1 MFFQLDDASD
11 APFPDPSLAEIEP
24 NGLLAM
30 GGDLTVT
37 RLINAYKNGIFPWF
51 MEGEPLLW
59 WSPDPRLVLFP
70 EKIHISKSLKKII
83 RQKHFKITMDQCFNK
98 VMQACSEPRAGESQ
112 TWISEDMKKAY
123 FKLHQAGFAHSFEV
137 WRDKQLVGGLYGVE
151 VNQAFFGESMFSR
164 ESNTSKL
171 ALTALTDYVQ
181 ANSLK
186 CIDCQVST
194 AHLRSMGA
202 IEISRLDFLSLLQR

>member
-11 APFPDPSLAEIEP
+11 APFPDPSLAETDP
-24 NGLLAM
+24 DGLLAM

-37 RLINAYKNGIFPWF
+37 RLINAYKSGVFPWF
-51 MEGEPLLW
+51 NKGEPLLW

-83 RQKHFKITMDQCFNK
+83 RQKRFQITMNQCFEQ
-98 VMQACSEPRAGESQ
+98 VIHACSEPRVGESQ
-112 TWISEDMKKAY
+112 TWISEDMKNAY
-123 FKLHQAGFAHSFEV
+123 VNLHQAGFAHSFEV
-137 WRDKQLVGGLYGVE
+137 WRDNQLVGGLYGVE

-164 ESNTSKL
+164 ESNTSKIAL
-171 ALTALTDYVQ
+171 AALTDYAQ
-181 ANSLK
+181 TKDLK

-194 AHLRSMGA
+194 THLRSMGA
-202 IEISRLDFLSLLQR
+202 IEISRADFLSLLQR